1 MRLDFVYQEWP
12 YAKVFRISRE
22 VRVASSLFVAYLR
35 DGDHIGR
42 GECGVL
48 TQYGRTQM
56 DIAAGF
62 RQVQDITDDL
72 SRDTL
77 RERIPLSEVRNA
89 IDCALWDLECK
100 KAGDTIWRRAG
111 VEKTD
116 AIEVDITIG
125 IDTEE
130 VMMQDAER
138 AVGLGYKLLKIKSD
152 AENILSRVRAIR
164 LAAPGVKFVV
174 DANEAWTID
183 MLREIDQELHDLG
196 VAVIE
201 QPLPYGADEALEGY
215 KGPIPICADES
226 CRDLDDLPV
235 LEQRYDAINIKLD
248 KVGGLTD
255 GLKLARA
262 AREKNMGLMIGCHG
276 PTSLGIAPAYVLGTM
291 ADYNDL
297 DAPSLFLEDRAHA
310 MTYENG
316 MLRCFTPDLWG

>member
-77 RERIPLSEVRNA
+77 RDRIPLSEVRNA

-138 AVGLGYKLLKIKSD
+138 AVGLGYKLLKIKSAFALFD
-152 AENILSRVRAIR
+152 WRRRASNSSSMQMKPGRLICCARLIRSFTTLASPLSSSRCPMAQTKRLKAIKGLSPFVRMKVVAILM
-164 LAAPGVKFVV
+164 
-174 DANEAWTID
+174 T
-183 MLREIDQELHDLG
+183 
-196 VAVIE
+196 
-201 QPLPYGADEALEGY
+201 
-215 KGPIPICADES
+215 
-226 CRDLDDLPV
+226 CRFW
-235 LEQRYDAINIKLD
+235 N
-248 KVGGLTD
+248 
-255 GLKLARA
+255 
-262 AREKNMGLMIGCHG
+262 N
-276 PTSLGIAPAYVLGTM
+276 
-291 ADYNDL
+291 
-297 DAPSLFLEDRAHA
+297 A
-310 MTYENG
+310 MT
-316 MLRCFTPDLWG
+316 RSISSSTKSAA